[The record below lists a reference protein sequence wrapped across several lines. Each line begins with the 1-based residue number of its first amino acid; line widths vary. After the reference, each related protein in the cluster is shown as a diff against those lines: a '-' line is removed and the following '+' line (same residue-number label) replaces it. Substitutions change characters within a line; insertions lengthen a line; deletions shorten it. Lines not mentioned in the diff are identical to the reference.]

1 MSVLDMTGQPCPL
14 PVIEA
19 KRALKSAG
27 PGQTV
32 LVLVDN
38 DIARQNLQKM
48 AAGLGHEFSYES
60 RSDGRILAAIKTSAG
75 GRVAEAGRAGL
86 VVALGREGLGEG
98 SEELGR
104 ALMKSFIYSLTELE
118 TPPEH
123 ILLYNIGVRLST
135 EGAGTIDDLSALADK
150 GSRIGSCG
158 ACLNYYQLTDKLAV
172 GQVTN
177 MYAIVS
183 AMAQA
188 DRLIS
193 L

>member
-118 TPPEH
+118 NPPEQ
-123 ILLYNIGVRLST
+123 LLFFNAGVCLTT
-135 EGAGTIDDLSALADK
+135 EDSGTLEALNSLAAR
-150 GSRIGSCG
+150 GTAIRSCE
-158 ACLNYYQLTDKLAV
+158 ACLDYYGLSGRLRVGTLTD
-172 GQVTN
+172 
-177 MYAIVS
+177 MSAIANS
-183 AMAQA
+183 LAQA
-188 DRLIS
+188 GRLIN